1 VTSARNESLGGL
13 LVGENACSFLVWAS
27 RVQQVDVCI
36 IEPRERAVP
45 MQSVGCGYFHAVVE
59 GVSAG
64 ALYRYRLNGE
74 KERPDPASRYQP
86 RGIHGP
92 SQIIDS
98 RFDWNDSRWS
108 GLPLEKYVLYELHV
122 GTFTPQGTFDAI
134 IPRLATLK
142 DLGVTAIELMPVA
155 QFPGDRN
162 WGYDGVYP
170 YAVQASYGGPPALR
184 RFVDACH
191 QHGIA
196 VALDVVYNHLG
207 PEGNYLADFAP
218 YFTDLYKTPW
228 GQAIN
233 FDDAESDEV
242 RRYFTDNALQWIT
255 DYHIDTLRLDAI
267 HAIVDPSARPFL
279 EELSSTVH
287 TKANELGRN
296 VYLIPESN
304 RNDARVVSPPEVG
317 GWGFDAVW
325 NDDFHHSLHVLLTGE
340 QDGYY
345 EDFCVVEDLAVAY
358 REGFLYS
365 GQYSKYRRK
374 RYGNSSKLIPAKRF
388 VVYSQNHDQ
397 IGNRRVGDRLS
408 QSLSFD
414 QLKLA
419 AGIVLLSPYIPLLF
433 MGEEYAESAPFQ
445 YFVSHGDPALIEA
458 VRNGRKDEFARF
470 GWTGDIPDP
479 ESEATFLRCKLNWD
493 LQAEGQ
499 HRILWHFYREL
510 LRLRRDVPPLAHLD
524 KARLEVTFT
533 DQNVLLVKRWD
544 DSSQVLLVYSFDQT
558 TNDSKLPIPAG
569 NWHTVLDSDEERWG
583 GKGSKRAAVFQ
594 SRGEVQLRLRPS
606 TFVVLAQDTGDRTS
620 TRPIAASGPFK
631 SR

>member
-1 VTSARNESLGGL
+1 MTSARNETLGGV
-13 LVGENACSFLVWAS
+13 LVGENACSFLVWAP
-27 RVQQVDVCI
+27 RAQQVDVCI
-36 IEPRERAVP
+36 IEPRERVVP
-45 MQSVGCGYFHAVVE
+45 MQAVGCGYFHAVVK
-59 GVSAG
+59 GISAG

-86 RGIHGP
+86 RGVHGP

-98 RFDWNDSRWS
+98 RFDWNDSRWY

-170 YAVQASYGGPPALR
+170 YAVQASYGGPLALK

-242 RRYFTDNALQWIT
+242 RRYFTDTALQWIT
-255 DYHIDTLRLDAI
+255 DYHIDALRLDAI
-267 HAIVDPSARPFL
+267 HAIVDPSARTFL

-304 RNDARVVSPPEVG
+304 RNDARVVSPPEAG

-340 QDGYY
+340 RDGYY
-345 EDFCVVEDLAVAY
+345 EDFCEVEDLAVAY

-397 IGNRRVGDRLS
+397 AGNRRVGDRLS

-419 AGIVLLSPYIPLLF
+419 AGTVLLSPYIPMLF

-445 YFVSHGDPALIEA
+445 YFVSHGDPALIEV
-458 VRNGRKDEFARF
+458 VRKGRKDEFARF

-479 ESEATFLRCKLNWD
+479 ESEATFLRCKLKWD
-493 LQAEGQ
+493 LQNAGE
-499 HRILWHFYREL
+499 HRILWHFYQAL
-510 LRLRRDVPPLAHLD
+510 LRLRRDVPPLARLD
-524 KARLEVTFT
+524 KNALEVTSFT
-533 DQNVLLVKRWD
+533 DQNVLLVRRWD
-544 DSSQVLLVYSFDQT
+544 TSSQVLIVYSFGQT
-558 TNDSKLPIPAG
+558 TNDFKLPIPAG
-569 NWHTVLDSDEERWG
+569 SWHTVLDSDEERWC

-594 SRGEVQLRLRPS
+594 SRSEVQLCLRPS
-606 TFVVLAQDTGDRTS
+606 TFVVLAQDADERTCTGR
-620 TRPIAASGPFK
+620 K
-631 SR
+631 